1 MTRPDSQTPNPSPQ
15 LDLTLIHLLSDYCY
29 WWRVGG
35 LRVWS
40 SLIGDSTESVES
52 TGGLYPPPPT
62 LPSSAGGLWF
72 STSTSN
78 LTRYTFLPFG
88 STASRSPPSSL
99 RVLPIAYCSSTPRTT
114 RRVLL
119 PISYIIPECP
129 LAGCLIPSGT
139 HYECTVQL

>member
-88 STASRSPPSSL
+88 STAIRSLLVVWEYFPSHYAQVPLRLPGGYGLSICLYHTRVPP
-99 RVLPIAYCSSTPRTT
+99 
-114 RRVLL
+114 RRVFD
-119 PISYIIPECP
+119 P
-129 LAGCLIPSGT
+129 LGHSL
-139 HYECTVQL
+139 